1 MSCVP
6 PLATRSMSLAV
17 ITLTTAILAAM
28 SSDGRADVVVRVAQV
43 APEGAIVI
51 PDAATFAVTMESDSG
66 ARLIAGLDMRV
77 VLGDASAGGGVL
89 TAGSSSL
96 FAEGGFFSSD
106 FQPPGTGLSAEYAAL
121 SLDGVSIGS
130 SPVRVATVTLATTG
144 SATMP
149 GTYSIALAALLVSE
163 LGPGGVPVAIPAGQ
177 VTGIPADYTLAAV
190 PEPGTA
196 TLAAVAVLGLA
207 VGRRGRPAA

>member
-1 MSCVP
+1 MSCVT
-6 PLATRSMSLAV
+6 PLAARSMSLAM
-17 ITLTTAILAAM
+17 ITLTTVILTSI
-28 SSDGRADVVVRVAQV
+28 SSGVRADVVVRVTQV
-43 APEGAIVI
+43 APQGVIVI
-51 PDAATFAVTMESDSG
+51 PDTATFAVTMESDSG

-144 SATMP
+144 AATMP

-163 LGPGGVPVAIPAGQ
+163 LGPGGVPVAVPGSQ
-177 VTGIPADYTLAAV
+177 VAGIPADYTLAAV

-196 TLAAVAVLGLA
+196 ALAAVAVLGLL
-207 VGRRGRPAA
+207 VGRHGRPAA